1 VKKRFKPRSSLDM
14 KVELSKVICKALR
27 NGPDKT
33 NLTVSAVT
41 DSTLGLSTSKK
52 IESI

>member
-1 VKKRFKPRSSLDM
+1 VKKRFKLHSSLDL
-14 KVELSKVICKALR
+14 KVELSKVICKVLR

-41 DSTLGLSTSKK
+41 D
-52 IESI
+52 